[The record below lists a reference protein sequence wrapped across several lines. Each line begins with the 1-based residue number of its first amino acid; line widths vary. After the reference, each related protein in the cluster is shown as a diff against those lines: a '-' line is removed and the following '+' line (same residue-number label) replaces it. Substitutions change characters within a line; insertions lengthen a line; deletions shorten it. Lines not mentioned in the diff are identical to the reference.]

1 MPPVPEDT
9 ESLAE
14 ALGGHLEG
22 AKREV
27 SGLCPPEAPR
37 AGAVTV
43 LTNAS
48 RLEAV
53 KDAPLAAAVIPE
65 GLEAGS
71 PHPLIRVAD
80 TRLALAQL
88 SALFDPRP
96 KPEVGVDPG
105 AHVHPSVKLGHN
117 VSIGPGAVL
126 EANVTVGENVRIGP
140 NCVLGQGVRVGD
152 GCLLHAGVI
161 LYDGVELGRNVTL
174 HSGAV
179 LGADGF
185 GYAGSPQG
193 AVKIHQLGTV
203 IAGDGVEIGAGTCI
217 DRATLGA
224 TRIGA
229 RSKVD
234 NLCQIGHNAQIG
246 EDCLI
251 AGTTGIGG
259 STVLGRGVIVGGN
272 VSFADHLTIGDGVRI
287 AGCSG
292 VTKNIPAGETWAGF
306 PAQPYRKW
314 VRELYLMSRL
324 ERIWQALKGRA

>member
-9 ESLAE
+9 ESLA
-14 ALGGHLEG
+14 AWLEG
-22 AKREV
+22 RLEGVKRRA

-37 AGAVTV
+37 AGAVAV
-43 LTNAS
+43 LTDAAQ
-48 RLEAV
+48 LEAL
-53 KDAPLAAAVIPE
+53 KDVPLAAVVIPE
-65 GLEAGS
+65 GLEARS

-80 TRLALAQL
+80 TRLALARL
-88 SALFDPRP
+88 SALFDTRPRP
-96 KPEVGVDPG
+96 EAGIDPS
-105 AHVHPSVKLGHN
+105 AHVHPSVKLGQN
-117 VSIGPGAVL
+117 VSVGPGAVL
-126 EANVTVGENVRIGP
+126 EAGVTVGEGCRIGP
-140 NCVLGQGVRVGD
+140 NCVLGRNVMLGD
-152 GCLLHAGVI
+152 GCLLHASVT
-161 LYDGVELGRNVTL
+161 LYDGVKLGRNVIL

-185 GYAGSPQG
+185 GYAESPQG
-193 AVKIHQLGTV
+193 AVKIHHLGTV
-203 IAGDGVEIGAGTCI
+203 VVGDEVEVGAGTCV

-229 RSKVD
+229 RSKID
-234 NLCQIGHNAQIG
+234 NLCQIGHNVVIG

-272 VSFADHLTIGDGVRI
+272 VSFADHLRIGDGVRI
-287 AGCSG
+287 AGRAG
-292 VTKNIPAGETWAGF
+292 VTKNIPPGETWAGF

-314 VRELYLMSRL
+314 VRELYLTGRL